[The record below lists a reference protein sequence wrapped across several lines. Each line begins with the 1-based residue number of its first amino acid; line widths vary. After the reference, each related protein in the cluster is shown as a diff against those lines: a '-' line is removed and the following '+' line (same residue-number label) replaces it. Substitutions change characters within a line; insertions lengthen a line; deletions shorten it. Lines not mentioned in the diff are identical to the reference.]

1 MANSTDRSEQLKRLS
16 PTKRELLVRAMREEA
31 ARRGVARRPARGP
44 LVEIQPRGTRPPFF
58 CVHPSGGNVLCYA
71 ALSRHLGAA
80 QPFYGLQARGL
91 DGASA
96 PLTRVEEMAA
106 QYVGEV
112 RRVACGR
119 PVFLGGWSMGGVV
132 AFEMARQL
140 RALGGEVALLALIDS
155 RVAPRAGAP
164 AQEDDDVTLL
174 LGLARDLGLA
184 PEEFGLTRE
193 ELLPLSPDG
202 QLAAILSRV
211 DESHRLLSGLG
222 IEAVRRMFD
231 VFKSN
236 LRALR
241 GYAPQVYAG
250 RVTLFRA
257 AERGEWGPPGGTM
270 SWDAW
275 AAGGVQTCPVPGDHY
290 TMMREPHVRVLAEN
304 LARHLARAA

>member
-1 MANSTDRSEQLKRLS
+1 
-16 PTKRELLVRAMREEA
+16 
-31 ARRGVARRPARGP
+31 
-44 LVEIQPRGTRPPFF
+44 
-58 CVHPSGGNVLCYA
+58 
-71 ALSRHLGAA
+71 
-80 QPFYGLQARGL
+80 
-91 DGASA
+91 
-96 PLTRVEEMAA
+96 
-106 QYVGEV
+106 
-112 RRVACGR
+112 
-119 PVFLGGWSMGGVV
+119 MGGVV